1 MNNSSPLP
9 TAQSVVARVNAL
21 VPWMQQRAGQLDEAA
36 EFPIEEIAV
45 LHDAGVLTV
54 PLPSERVDSARAGP
68 DLLNNVLTGLG
79 RGNLAVGRIVEAHIN
94 ARHLIA
100 RYGSPAQRARARAHV
115 EDRHLF
121 ALWVTDPAE
130 KALRITRMRDTGQSH
145 FRIAR
150 ATGQGSVRPS
160 RPA

>member
-1 MNNSSPLP
+1 M
-9 TAQSVVARVNAL
+9 AARVNAL

-36 EFPIEEIAV
+36 EFPVEEIAV

-68 DLLNNVLTGLG
+68 DLLNNVLIGLG

-100 RYGSPAQRARARAHV
+100 RYGSPAQRARGRAHV

-121 ALWVTDPAE
+121 ALWATAVLTEA
-130 KALRITRMRDTGQSH
+130 AA
-145 FRIAR
+145 FFAR
-150 ATGQGSVRPS
+150 HPMLDWA
-160 RPA
+160 